1 LEKSKA
7 QRETVV
13 VKGGDVVTFKAKRG
27 LIRGGWIVIRD
38 GRIAKIGEGDFKKEV
53 EGERIT
59 TVNAEGKLVI
69 AGFVNAHTH
78 LYSTLARGIRLS
90 GASPRN
96 FAERLETLW
105 WRLDRAL
112 TYEDTYW
119 SSLVG
124 SLLSLKAGVT
134 TICDHHSS
142 PQAIDKSLDAVA
154 HGMTEAGVRGTV
166 CYEVSDRDGQDRASL
181 GIYEN
186 VRFARAL
193 KENPTDR
200 LRAMMGLHASFTIS
214 EPTLLRARDAAADLG
229 MGFHIHVAEDVV
241 DTEDSQK
248 RYRRRVTKRLSGA
261 GIFSSKTL
269 AIHCVHVSDAGI
281 EMLAETGANVIHC
294 PRSNL
299 SNAVGIAPVGKMFRH
314 GVRVGFGSDGFGF
327 WILEDALAGMLA
339 WRLSERSPAVAT
351 VETELMLL
359 KNNPIIVSNIF
370 EDKLNE
376 LAEGFLADIV
386 ILSYDSPTPVERGNV
401 WMHLLMGD
409 LKVDTV
415 LVGGKVVLEEGRST
429 VLDEGVVF
437 EKARSIADGLWR
449 RM

>member
-1 LEKSKA
+1 MA
-7 QRETVV
+7 IRE
-13 VKGGDVVTFKAKRG
+13 
-27 LIRGGWIVIRD
+27 
-38 GRIAKIGEGDFKKEV
+38 GRIAKIGDGDWRKET
-53 EGERIT
+53 EGERV
-59 TVNAEGKLVI
+59 TVVSAEGKMVLP
-69 AGFVNAHTH
+69 GFINAHTH
-78 LYSTLARGIRLS
+78 LYSTLARGIKL
-90 GASPRN
+90 AAAAPRN
-96 FAERLETLW
+96 FSETLETLW

-112 TYEDTYW
+112 TYEDCYV

-134 TICDHHSS
+134 TIFDHHSS
-142 PQAIDKSLDAVA
+142 PHAIDKSLDGIAQ
-154 HGMTEAGVRGTV
+154 GMIEAGTRGTL

-193 KENPTDR
+193 KDNPNDR

-214 EPTLLRARDAAADLG
+214 QPTLLRAREAAAELG
-229 MGFHIHVAEDVV
+229 LGFHMHVAEDTV

-248 RYRRRVTKRLSGA
+248 RYRRRVTTRLNEA
-261 GIFSSKTL
+261 GILTAKTL
-269 AIHCVHVSDAGI
+269 AVHCVHVSDSGI
-281 EMLAETGANVIHC
+281 QVLARTGTNVVHC
-294 PRSNL
+294 PRSNM

-339 WRLSERSPAVAT
+339 WRLGERSPAVAT

-359 KNNPIIVSNIF
+359 KNNPVIASGIF
-370 EDKLNE
+370 EDKIGE
-376 LAEGFLADIV
+376 IAEGGVADLV
-386 ILSYDSPTPVERGNV
+386 IMEYDSPTPVDRGNL

-415 LVGGKVVLEEGRST
+415 LVGGRVVLEDGRST
-429 VLDEGVVF
+429 LVDEGAVF
-437 EKARSIADGLWR
+437 EKARALAEALWKR
-449 RM
+449 L